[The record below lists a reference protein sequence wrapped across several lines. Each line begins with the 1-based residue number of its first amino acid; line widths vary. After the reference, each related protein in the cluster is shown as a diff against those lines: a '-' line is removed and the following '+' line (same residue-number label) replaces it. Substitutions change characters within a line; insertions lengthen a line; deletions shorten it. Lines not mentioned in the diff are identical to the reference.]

1 MDDNKLTLT
10 ELGRG
15 YDKVSKTYSEFK
27 ELAEEQ
33 IRKDN
38 IELCDADLDEVII
51 GLLITKLLVVEGKLE
66 EKYWK
71 SVIS

>member
-15 YDKVSKTYSEFK
+15 YDKVSKTYNEFR

-38 IELCDADLDEVII
+38 KELCDADLDEVII
-51 GLLITKLLVVEGKLE
+51 GLLITKLLVMEGKLE

-71 SVIS
+71 SAIS